1 MGHLSNLIARTI
13 GVGAVVGGIA
23 LNGLSAAACFAQGAN
38 VERSSSATL
47 LVQDTKSSTGPAQ
60 SPMLGNGAQQPRS
73 DPVAARI
80 AYLHDTLQITAAQE
94 PLWTNVAQVMR
105 ENAQAAALLIEER
118 AKNAESVNAIDNL
131 DSYER
136 LGQAQLEGVRKF
148 SAAFQALYA
157 SLSDDQKKVA
167 DAILREGPLSMF
179 GGVAQP
185 PEQFVAPV
193 PYPSYSALRLYPSYP
208 YFPPYAYYAPYPY
221 YPSYSYYPF
230 YRPWFWGPP
239 IGLGASFFFIHRHHH
254 RHVGLFLP
262 RPVARMGL
270 PSGRAGVVHHR

>member
-1 MGHLSNLIARTI
+1 MFHLSNLIARTI
-13 GVGAVVGGIA
+13 SVGAVVGSIA
-23 LNGLSAAACFAQGAN
+23 LSGLSAAASFAQEAD
-38 VERSSSATL
+38 VERSPGAL

-60 SPMLGNGAQQPRS
+60 SPMPGSGAKQPRS

-80 AYLHDTLQITAAQE
+80 IYLHDTLQITAAQE

-118 AKNAESVNAIDNL
+118 AKNAESVNAVDNL

-157 SLSDDQKKVA
+157 SLSDDQKKIA

-179 GGVAQP
+179 GGALQP
-185 PEQFVAPV
+185 PERFVAPV
-193 PYPSYSALRLYPSYP
+193 PYPSYPTLPLYPSYP
-208 YFPPYAYYAPYPY
+208 YAPPYAYYAPYPY
-221 YPSYSYYPF
+221 YSSYWHYPF

-239 IGLGASFFFIHRHHH
+239 VGLGASFFFIHRHPH
-254 RHVGLFLP
+254 RPVVLLPP
-262 RPVARMGL
+262 RPVARKGV
-270 PSGRAGVVHHR
+270 PVGRSGVVRHH